1 MLFYQKTFSIIKR
14 QESIVNGRGDSFR
27 KNLEVLSLVL
37 QQKVKILSVLPNDST
52 RIADE
57 HSLVITDIVIELEDH
72 SIANVEVQKL
82 GYRFPGQ
89 RCACYSADLLLRQYK
104 KKIISI
110 TFPSSQI
117 PGSTW
122 ICSRNMP

>member
-82 GYRFPGQ
+82 GY
-89 RCACYSADLLLRQYK
+89 
-104 KKIISI
+104 
-110 TFPSSQI
+110 
-117 PGSTW
+117 
-122 ICSRNMP
+122 